1 VPAPVVSGRES
12 TRRRIADWRKAGSST
27 RIVSEKRRARRG
39 GSFAT
44 ASTHASCQCLA
55 ITRPLSTLQLV
66 VEVRSRSHTAATG
79 RPCRRSLTHERLH
92 GKSDSAP
99 FWGEQSPFQRAPV
112 SRQHL
117 RTHQPA
123 LRRNGSKRRFDEGSG
138 PRSDGASLASQGVV
152 ASLIGKRLRLNTGS
166 FSVAPGWSSASASLA
181 TASTH
186 TYATSALTP
195 IRLTGRRDSDTG
207 ALRSAWLA
215 TQPRQVAGN
224 SPRKLPPVR
233 RRLIGSKRSASRQHC
248 STSRPLP

>member
-1 VPAPVVSGRES
+1 MPAPVVSGRES
-12 TRRRIADWRKAGSST
+12 TRRRIADWRRAGSST

-79 RPCRRSLTHERLH
+79 RPCRRSLTHERFAWEVRF
-92 GKSDSAP
+92 SAVLGRAEP
-99 FWGEQSPFQRAPV
+99 IPTSASLPTASTHTSASTQAQWLQVTVRRGLRAPI
-112 SRQHL
+112 R
-117 RTHQPA
+117 
-123 LRRNGSKRRFDEGSG
+123 
-138 PRSDGASLASQGVV
+138 DGASLASQGVV

-195 IRLTGRRDSDTG
+195 
-207 ALRSAWLA
+207 
-215 TQPRQVAGN
+215 
-224 SPRKLPPVR
+224 VR
-233 RRLIGSKRSASRQHC
+233 
-248 STSRPLP
+248 